1 MLVGVK
7 QCLSGYQILL
17 VKVANIQLHL
27 FLLLSK
33 VIGGLLVM
41 TLNARES

>member
-1 MLVGVK
+1 MLVY
-7 QCLSGYQILL
+7 L
-17 VKVANIQLHL
+17 VANIQLHL